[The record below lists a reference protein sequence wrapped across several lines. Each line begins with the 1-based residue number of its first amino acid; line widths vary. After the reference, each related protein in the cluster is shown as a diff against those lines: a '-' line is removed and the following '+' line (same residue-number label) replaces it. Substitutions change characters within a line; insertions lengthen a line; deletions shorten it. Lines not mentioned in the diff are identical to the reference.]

1 MRQHA
6 FCWQA
11 PKAAR
16 KAACPVGSVAAHF
29 SQGTHVFPFG
39 ASVTGTP
46 GANAWCQRP
55 VSDHLFVGGARQK
68 GRLGV
73 RSFISRYHHWARDST
88 TEVNVETNG
97 GIT

>member
-1 MRQHA
+1 VLH
-6 FCWQA
+6 WQQLVKLA
-11 PKAAR
+11 EPELAR
-16 KAACPVGSVAAHF
+16 LDVCK
-29 SQGTHVFPFG
+29 
-39 ASVTGTP
+39 
-46 GANAWCQRP
+46 RP